1 MKQIFTSTFL
11 ICTLI
16 VFSQDELLSEIDTVI
31 EEPTYAS
38 AVFKGLKVINF
49 ESTKLV
55 AKKGFNF
62 IVSHRFGTVKNGFQ
76 NLFGLDEAVTH
87 LNFVYGLSD
96 NINISASR
104 SSNQKIYEVATK
116 FRLVNQQAGKI
127 PLTVVGYTSV
137 LANTS
142 LDTDNL
148 PKLEFKHRLSYVAQL
163 LVSRKM
169 NNNLSLILSPTF
181 FHDNYLTDDFQ
192 ENSQYGI
199 GFGGRYKLGKRW
211 SLNTEYGMHLNRS
224 ENSLYKNPFSI
235 GVDLETGGH
244 VFQLL
249 FTNSQ
254 SMNTNGV
261 FGTSTGEWG
270 ESDVYFGFNLARSF

>member
-127 PLTVVGYTSV
+127 PFTVVGYTSV

-142 LDTDNL
+142 LETDNL

-192 ENSQYGI
+192 ENSQYGV

>member
-127 PLTVVGYTSV
+127 PFTVVGYTSV

-211 SLNTEYGMHLNRS
+211 SLNMEYGVHLNRS

-270 ESDVYFGFNLARSF
+270 ESDVYFGFNSARSF

>member
-1 MKQIFTSTFL
+1 MKKSLTTLFLLFTVL
-11 ICTLI
+11 L
-16 VFSQDELLSEIDTVI
+16 FSQEDLLSEIDTAT
-31 EEPTYAS
+31 EKPLYAS

-55 AKKGFNF
+55 AKGGFNF

-87 LNFVYGLSD
+87 LNFVYGLSEH
-96 NINISASR
+96 INISASR

-116 FRLVNQQAGKI
+116 FRLVNQQAGKM
-127 PLTVVGYTSV
+127 PFTVVGYTSV

-169 NNNLSLILSPTF
+169 NKNLSLILSPTF

-192 ENSQYGI
+192 DNSQYGV

-211 SLNTEYGMHLNRS
+211 SLNTEYGVHLNRS
-224 ENSLYKNPFSI
+224 ENSLYKNPFSV

-261 FGTSTGEWG
+261 FGTSTGDWG

>member
-62 IVSHRFGTVKNGFQ
+62 IVSHRFGTVRNGFQ

-148 PKLEFKHRLSYVAQL
+148 TKLEFKHRLSYVAQL

-211 SLNTEYGMHLNRS
+211 SLNMEYGVHLNRS

>member
-1 MKQIFTSTFL
+1 MKKSITTLFLLFTVL
-11 ICTLI
+11 L
-16 VFSQDELLSEIDTVI
+16 FSQDDLLSEIDTAT
-31 EEPTYAS
+31 ETPLYAS

-55 AKKGFNF
+55 AKGGFNF

-96 NINISASR
+96 HINISASR

-116 FRLVNQQAGKI
+116 FKLVSQQAGKI
-127 PLTVVGYTSV
+127 PFTVVGYTSV
-137 LANTS
+137 LANTA

-148 PKLEFKHRLSYVAQL
+148 PKLEFKHRLSYIAQL

-169 NNNLSLILSPTF
+169 NKNLSLILSPTF

-192 ENSQYGI
+192 ENSQYGV

-211 SLNTEYGMHLNRS
+211 SLNTEYGVHLNRS
-224 ENSLYKNPFSI
+224 KNSLYNNPFSI

-261 FGTSTGEWG
+261 FGTSTGEWR

>member
-1 MKQIFTSTFL
+1 MKKFLTTLFLLFTVL
-11 ICTLI
+11 L
-16 VFSQDELLSEIDTVI
+16 FSQDDLLSEIDTAT
-31 EEPTYAS
+31 ETPLFAS

-55 AKKGFNF
+55 AKGGFNF

-96 NINISASR
+96 HINISASR

-116 FRLVNQQAGKI
+116 FRLVSQQAGKI
-127 PLTVVGYTSV
+127 PFTVVGYTSV
-137 LANTS
+137 LANTA

-148 PKLEFKHRLSYVAQL
+148 PKLEFKHRLSYIAQL

-169 NNNLSLILSPTF
+169 NKNLSLILSPTF

-192 ENSQYGI
+192 ENSQYGV

-211 SLNTEYGMHLNRS
+211 SLNTEYGVHLNRS
-224 ENSLYKNPFSI
+224 KNSLYNNPFSI

-261 FGTSTGEWG
+261 FGTSTGEWR

>member
-127 PLTVVGYTSV
+127 PFTVVGYTSV

-142 LDTDNL
+142 LETDNL

-211 SLNTEYGMHLNRS
+211 SLNMEYGVHLNRS

>member
-127 PLTVVGYTSV
+127 PFTVVGYTSV

-169 NNNLSLILSPTF
+169 NKNLSFILSPTF

-192 ENSQYGI
+192 DNSQYGV

-211 SLNTEYGMHLNRS
+211 SLNTEYGVHLNRS
-224 ENSLYKNPFSI
+224 ENSLYKNPFSV

-261 FGTSTGEWG
+261 FGTSTGDWG

>member
-181 FHDNYLTDDFQ
+181 FHDNYLNDDFQ
-192 ENSQYGI
+192 ENSQYGV

-211 SLNTEYGMHLNRS
+211 SLNMEYGVHLNRS

>member
-116 FRLVNQQAGKI
+116 FRLVNQLAGKI
-127 PLTVVGYTSV
+127 PFTVVGYTSV

-192 ENSQYGI
+192 ENSQYGV

>member
-87 LNFVYGLSD
+87 LNFVYGLSEH
-96 NINISASR
+96 INISASR

-116 FRLVNQQAGKI
+116 FRLVNQQAGKM
-127 PLTVVGYTSV
+127 PFTVVGYTSV
-137 LANTS
+137 LANTA
-142 LDTDNL
+142 LDSDNL

-169 NNNLSLILSPTF
+169 NKNLSLILSPTF

-192 ENSQYGI
+192 DNSQYGV

-211 SLNTEYGMHLNRS
+211 SLNTEYGVHLNRS
-224 ENSLYKNPFSI
+224 ENSLYKNPFSV

-261 FGTSTGEWG
+261 FGTSTGDWG

>member
-11 ICTLI
+11 IFTLI

-148 PKLEFKHRLSYVAQL
+148 TKLEFKHRLSYVAQL

-192 ENSQYGI
+192 ENSQYGV

-211 SLNTEYGMHLNRS
+211 SLNTEYGVHLNRS

>member
-1 MKQIFTSTFL
+1 MKKFLTTLFLLFTVL
-11 ICTLI
+11 L
-16 VFSQDELLSEIDTVI
+16 FSQDDLLSEIDTAT
-31 EEPTYAS
+31 ETPLFAS

-55 AKKGFNF
+55 AKGGFNF

-127 PLTVVGYTSV
+127 PFTVVGYTSV

-192 ENSQYGI
+192 ENSQYGV

-211 SLNTEYGMHLNRS
+211 SLNTEYGVHLNRS